1 MTNQRFFGPSPFIP
15 SERKMITKV
24 RKSYY
29 GRKNATG
36 RELETVDA
44 DGSTYYITRY
54 DSVRDMAK
62 ALPEVRFLEST
73 SCFSFGR
80 DRGAHWFECGGS
92 PLQAARWVAKA
103 PIAEVSKWQD
113 KYMREFAD
121 FVLQPEKRSRVVN
134 RGMQGDEF
142 DVLAIS
148 QGRYDRAWLRHER
161 VAKQST
167 NGHIVIACNMQVST
181 FTNMS
186 ACHITGAMLRTAI
199 ESAQNRG
206 IKVTVVYVATSTS
219 IGWQANHACTVPV
232 QTADVPRVFTAAFY
246 RSIYFGSIM
255 DTGLRSIDIDL
266 GVPMVWNGSDN
277 WKGAVSDEW
286 GDKSVMRTANAV
298 LGREVDRF
306 ASGRKAMIIS
316 TYETVESAKE
326 WLAKFNANELESAG
340 R

>member
-24 RKSYY
+24 RKIYY
-29 GRKNATG
+29 GRKNAMG

-44 DGSTYYITRY
+44 DGSAYYITRY
-54 DSVRDMAK
+54 DSVRDMAR
-62 ALPEVRFLEST
+62 ALPDVQMLDSNQFDFHS
-73 SCFSFGR
+73 
-80 DRGAHWFECGGS
+80 DRGRRWFERGGS
-92 PLQAARWVAKA
+92 PLQAAKWVAEA

-113 KYMREFAD
+113 KYMRDFAD
-121 FVLQPEKRSRVVN
+121 FVLQPEKRSRTVK

-142 DVLAIS
+142 DVLAAS

-167 NGHIVIACNMQVST
+167 DGHIVIACNMQVSADT
-181 FTNMS
+181 DMS

-199 ESAQNRG
+199 QSAQNRG

-219 IGWQANHACTVPV
+219 IGRRANHACTVPV

-246 RSIYFGSIM
+246 RSLYFGAIM
-255 DTGLRSIDIDL
+255 DTGLRSIDIEF
-266 GVPMVWNGSDN
+266 GYPRVWNGSDN
-277 WKGAVSDEW
+277 WKNAVSDEW
-286 GDKSVMRTANAV
+286 GNKSVMRTANAV
-298 LGREVDRF
+298 LGREVDRS
-306 ASGRKAMIIS
+306 ANGRRAMIIS
-316 TYETVESAKE
+316 TYKRVESAKE
-326 WLAKFNANELESAG
+326 WLAKFNADELESAG